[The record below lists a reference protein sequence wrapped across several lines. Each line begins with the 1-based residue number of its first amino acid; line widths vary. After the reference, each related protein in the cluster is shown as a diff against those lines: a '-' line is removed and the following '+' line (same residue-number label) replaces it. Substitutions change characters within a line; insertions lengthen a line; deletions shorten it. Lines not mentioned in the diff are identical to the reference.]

1 MLTKLTRCILAGA
14 ALMLAVPDP
23 ASAQAKYKWDLSN
36 MFNETAL
43 GAQSDILFAKLV
55 KEKTNGE
62 IDITVHLN
70 GSLGFKG
77 SDHFDS
83 VQDGALIL
91 ASSSLGALVGFD
103 QIFHLGTMPFLAGT
117 PAQAKVL
124 WDVSLPYFQ
133 EAAKKHGQVILGG
146 STFPPTGFWAKRPIT
161 KKEDLQ
167 NWKVRVYDQIGQSVL
182 RKAGAAAVNMI
193 WNDVVPALSTGTID
207 GVLTGPDAGI
217 AARFN
222 DYLSHFTQ
230 VSYVIPF
237 IAIHMNKKTFDGLS
251 PVHQKALI
259 DAGRESTEW
268 AYNTLGPR
276 LEENYVEMR
285 KRGMTVIVDPPA
297 QFVDYLRQM
306 ALDAQRDWTQKMGKT
321 GDAIMTEYRSR
332 AGLK

>member
-1 MLTKLTRCILAGA
+1 MLTLTRCILAGA
-14 ALMLAVPDP
+14 ALMLAVPNP

-43 GAQSDILFAKLV
+43 AAQGDMLFAKLV

-83 VQDGALIL
+83 VQDGALVL
-91 ASSSLGALVGFD
+91 ASTNLGALVGFD

-117 PAQAKVL
+117 PEHAKIL

-133 EAAKKHGQVILGG
+133 EAAKKHGQIFLSGF
-146 STFPPTGFWAKRPIT
+146 TFPPTGFWAKRPIT

-167 NWKVRVYDQIGQSVL
+167 NWKVRVYDQIGQGIL

-193 WNDVVPALSTGTID
+193 WNDVVPALSTGTIE

-230 VSYVIPF
+230 VNYVIPF
-237 IAIHMNKKTFDGLS
+237 GGTHMNKKTFDSLS
-251 PVHQKALI
+251 PAHQKALV
-259 DAGRESTEW
+259 DAGREATEW
-268 AYNTLGPR
+268 VYKTLGPR
-276 LEENYVEMR
+276 LEENYAEMR
-285 KRGMTVIVDPPA
+285 KRGMTVIVEAPPPFV
-297 QFVDYLRQM
+297 QFLQQM
-306 ALDAQRDWTQKMGKT
+306 ALDAQREWTQKNGKT
-321 GDAIMTEYRSR
+321 GEAIMTEYRARS
-332 AGLK
+332 GLK

>member
-1 MLTKLTRCILAGA
+1 MWTLARLIAVGA
-14 ALMLAVPDP
+14 ALMLSAANP
-23 ASAQAKYKWDLSN
+23 ACAQAKYKWDLSD

-43 GAQSDILFAKLV
+43 AAQGDMLFAKLV
-55 KEKTNGE
+55 KEKTNGQ

-83 VQDGALIL
+83 VQDGALVL
-91 ASSSLGALVGFD
+91 ASTSLGALVGFD
-103 QIFHLGTMPFLAGT
+103 PIFHLGTMPFLAGT
-117 PAQAKVL
+117 PEHAKML

-133 EAAKKHGQVILGG
+133 DAMKKHGQIILGG
-146 STFPPTGFWAKRPIT
+146 FTFPSTGFWAKRPIT

-167 NWKVRVYDQIGQSVL
+167 NWKVRVYDQIGQAIL

-230 VSYVIPF
+230 VNYVIPF
-237 IAIHMNKKTFDGLS
+237 GAIHMNKKTFDELT
-251 PVHQKALI
+251 PAHQKALV

-268 AYNTLGPR
+268 VFKTLGPR
-276 LEENYVEMR
+276 LEENYAEMR
-285 KRGMTVIVDPPA
+285 KRGMTVIVDPPKP
-297 QFVDYLRQM
+297 FVEYLHQM
-306 ALDAQRDWTQKMGKT
+306 AVDAQREWTQKNGKT
-321 GDAIMTEYRSR
+321 GEAIMTEYKKR
-332 AGLK
+332 AGLN